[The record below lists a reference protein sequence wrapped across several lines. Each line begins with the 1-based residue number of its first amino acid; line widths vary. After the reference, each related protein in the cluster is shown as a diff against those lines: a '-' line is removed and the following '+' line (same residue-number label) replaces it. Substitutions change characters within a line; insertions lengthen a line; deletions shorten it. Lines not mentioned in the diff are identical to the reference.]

1 MNCQYR
7 DQVRRFVKQLK
18 DKERER
24 SIYLTR
30 LGKSNHSWT
39 ADKSRE
45 RRTGRRNHGLTSVAS
60 DIDDSDS
67 DSRRARGA
75 SNSDA
80 DSENEPEVA
89 ALTKEQRDRASR
101 KHPQS

>member
-1 MNCQYR
+1 
-7 DQVRRFVKQLK
+7 L
-18 DKERER
+18 
-24 SIYLTR
+24 IYLTR
-30 LGKSNHSWT
+30 LEKSNRSQT

-45 RRTGRRNHGLTSVAS
+45 RRTGRRNHGLTSVIS
-60 DIDDSDS
+60 NIDDSDS

-80 DSENEPEVA
+80 NNENKLEVT
-89 ALTKEQRDRASR
+89 ALTKEQRDRVSR

>member
-1 MNCQYR
+1 M
-7 DQVRRFVKQLK
+7 
-18 DKERER
+18 
-24 SIYLTR
+24 IYLTWP
-30 LGKSNHSWT
+30 GKSNRSQT

-45 RRTGRRNHGLTSVAS
+45 HRTGRRNHGLTGVAS
-60 DIDDSDS
+60 NIDNSDS
-67 DSRRARGA
+67 DSRRAGGA

-80 DSENEPEVA
+80 DSENELEVA